1 MTSSSPASIRIGQKD
16 ATDLPSK
23 ERDIA
28 MVFQNY
34 ALYPHLSVRENIAF
48 PLKIAKMPKDK
59 RDKRVEE
66 AAQLLELTEYRDRKP
81 KALSGAMRQ
90 RVEMG

>member
-1 MTSSSPASIRIGQKD
+1 
-16 ATDLPSK
+16 
-23 ERDIA
+23 